1 MKRSEAARYARWS
14 AALALLLAAV
24 TVGVYLRHGIVASV
38 QRRKAPP
45 APATDVERQSAGLA
59 FSKVEGDRKIFTV
72 EASKSTEFRNQ
83 DASLL
88 EEVKITIFGKQSD
101 RHDVIRTQSCRYTKL
116 NGSITCA
123 GLVQMD
129 LQSAAAAEAAKQTGL
144 ADRIP
149 AAGHIETRNVT
160 FEQASG
166 TARTGE
172 RVTFAFPAG
181 AGEALG
187 VEYNSQ
193 QGTLNLLHDVKM
205 NLVQTGGPKG
215 TANQQVRVTGASLD
229 FSRDTRVL
237 HLLGPAHAQTQTAQL
252 DAGEIALNLDDD
264 YHVQKMFAIA
274 GTRGE
279 KPRASSAGAPGTM
292 NIAANMLT
300 AWFDADGGMKKLD
313 ASGNVEGFRKTGA
326 EDDQF
331 TAEVASV
338 DLWPE
343 LTQPKQVNLNGKV
356 VLQTAA
362 RDGQSRKLETE
373 KVRMDFSRGDDD
385 HPSRPKHAETLAA
398 GTVEWLEASAG
409 KAGSGRTRLQADKLA
424 LDFSAGR
431 ASQLTAT
438 GNVRTERAI
447 AGGASQSASAG
458 RGVVQL
464 LAGGG
469 WSQINLDGNVQLR
482 DRDRNAQADQAVA
495 ERASQAMTLTG
506 RATVRDATTETRAG
520 TIEFSQLTGDIHAG
534 GGVRSTTFSAKG
546 ATPQL
551 AAVPANITADQLQA
565 NAQNSRALYSGH
577 ARLWQGDSVL
587 ESDSIEL
594 FQKTRELHAVGD
606 VRAVFPQAAGR
617 EPAITTVSVKP
628 GKKSNLWHL
637 AAKSLNYLDAEN
649 RAHLEGNVVVQSE
662 VQRMRSGLLDLY
674 FTRGKPGGAPETG
687 QNMPSG
693 AQQIDRAVGTG
704 GVIVEEQTRKA
715 TAERAEY
722 TAIDGKFV
730 MSGGNPTLFDGSQG
744 TTKGRQLT
752 FFLAD
757 DTIIVD
763 SENGSRILT
772 KHRVEK

>member
-24 TVGVYLRHGIVASV
+24 TVGVYLRHGIVARV
-38 QRRKAPP
+38 QRGKAPP
-45 APATDVERQSAGLA
+45 APATNVERQSAGLA

-88 EEVKITIFGKQSD
+88 EEVRITIFGKQSD

-116 NGSITCA
+116 SGSIACA
-123 GLVQMD
+123 GSVQID
-129 LQSAAAAEAAKQTGL
+129 LQSAAAADAAKQKSST
-144 ADRIP
+144 DKIP
-149 AAGHIETRNVT
+149 PAGHVETHNVT
-160 FEQASG
+160 FNQASG
-166 TARTGE
+166 TARTSE

-181 AGEALG
+181 SGEAVGL
-187 VEYNSQ
+187 EYNSQ
-193 QGTLNLLHDVKM
+193 EGTLNLLHDVKM

-215 TANQQVRVTGASLD
+215 TSNQQVHVTGASLD

-252 DAGEIALNLDDD
+252 DAGEIALNLNDD
-264 YHVQKMFAIA
+264 YQVQKMFATA
-274 GTRGE
+274 GARRE

-292 NIAANMLT
+292 KVTANILT
-300 AWFDADGGMKKLD
+300 AWFDSAGGLKKLD
-313 ASGNVEGFRKTGA
+313 AFGNVEGSRNSGT

-331 TAEVASV
+331 TAANASV
-338 DLWPE
+338 DLWPAV
-343 LTQPKQVNLNGKV
+343 TQPKQVNLSGKV

-362 RDGQSRKLETE
+362 RDGQSRRLEAE
-373 KVRMDFSRGDDD
+373 KVRMDFTRGDDD
-385 HPSRPKHAETLAA
+385 HPSQPEHAETLSA
-398 GTVEWLEASAG
+398 GTVEWLDASTG
-409 KAGSGRTRLQADKLA
+409 KASPARTRLQADKLA
-424 LDFSAGR
+424 LDFAAGSAT
-431 ASQLTAT
+431 QLAAT

-447 AGGASQSASAG
+447 PGGVTQTATAN
-458 RGVVQL
+458 RGVAQL

-469 WSQINLDGNVQLR
+469 WSQINLADDVKFQ
-482 DRDRNAQADQAVA
+482 DRDRNAQADHAVA
-495 ERASQAMTLTG
+495 
-506 RATVRDATTETRAG
+506 
-520 TIEFSQLTGDIHAG
+520 
-534 GGVRSTTFSAKG
+534 VRSTTFSAKG

-565 NAQNSRALYSGH
+565 NAQSGRALYSGH

-594 FQKTRELHAVGD
+594 FQKTRELHALGN

-617 EPAITTVSVKP
+617 EPPAATVSAKP
-628 GKKSNLWHL
+628 AKKANLWHL
-637 AAKSLNYLDAEN
+637 AAKTLTYLDGEN
-649 RAHLEGNVVVQSE
+649 RAHLEGKVVVQSDVE
-662 VQRMRSGLLDLY
+662 RMRSGLLDLY
-674 FTRGKPGGAPETG
+674 FTRGKPGAAPGKGT
-687 QNMPSG
+687 NIPAG

-704 GVIVEEQTRKA
+704 GVVVEEQTRRA
-715 TAERAEY
+715 SAERAEY
-722 TAIDGKFV
+722 TAADGKFV

-763 SENGSRILT
+763 SENGSRTLT

>member
-24 TVGVYLRHGIVASV
+24 TVGVYLRHGIVARV
-38 QRRKAPP
+38 QRGKAPP
-45 APATDVERQSAGLA
+45 APATNVERQSAGLA

-88 EEVKITIFGKQSD
+88 EEVRITIFGKQSD

-116 NGSITCA
+116 SGSIACA
-123 GLVQMD
+123 GSVQID
-129 LQSAAAAEAAKQTGL
+129 LQSAAAADAAKQKSST
-144 ADRIP
+144 DKIP
-149 AAGHIETRNVT
+149 PAGHVETHNVT
-160 FEQASG
+160 FNQASG
-166 TARTGE
+166 TARTSE

-181 AGEALG
+181 SGEAVGL
-187 VEYNSQ
+187 EYNSQ
-193 QGTLNLLHDVKM
+193 EGTLNLLHDVKM

-215 TANQQVRVTGASLD
+215 TSNQQVHVTGASLD

-252 DAGEIALNLDDD
+252 DAGEIALNLNDD
-264 YHVQKMFAIA
+264 YQVQKMFATA
-274 GTRGE
+274 GARRE

-292 NIAANMLT
+292 KVTANILT
-300 AWFDADGGMKKLD
+300 AWFDSAGGLKKLD
-313 ASGNVEGFRKTGA
+313 AFGNVEGSRNSGT

-331 TAEVASV
+331 TAANASV
-338 DLWPE
+338 DLWPAV
-343 LTQPKQVNLNGKV
+343 TQPKQVNLSGKV

-362 RDGQSRKLETE
+362 RDGQSRRLEAE
-373 KVRMDFSRGDDD
+373 KVRMDFTRGDDD
-385 HPSRPKHAETLAA
+385 HPSQPEHAETLSA
-398 GTVEWLEASAG
+398 GTVEWLDASTG
-409 KAGSGRTRLQADKLA
+409 KASPARTRLQADKLA
-424 LDFSAGR
+424 LDFAAGSAT
-431 ASQLTAT
+431 QLAAT

-447 AGGASQSASAG
+447 PGGVTQTATAN
-458 RGVVQL
+458 RGVAQL

-469 WSQINLDGNVQLR
+469 WSQINLADDVKFQ
-482 DRDRNAQADQAVA
+482 DRDRNAQADHAVA
-495 ERASQAMTLTG
+495 VRSTQTMTLTG
-506 RATVRDATTETRAG
+506 RAAVRDATTETHAA
-520 TIEFSQLTGDIHAG
+520 TIEFNQLTGDIHA

-565 NAQNSRALYSGH
+565 NAQSGRALYSGH

-594 FQKTRELHAVGD
+594 FQKTRELHALGN

-617 EPAITTVSVKP
+617 EPPAATVSAKP
-628 GKKSNLWHL
+628 AKKANLWHL
-637 AAKSLNYLDAEN
+637 AAKTLTYLDGEN
-649 RAHLEGNVVVQSE
+649 RAHLEGKVVVQSDVE
-662 VQRMRSGLLDLY
+662 RMRSGLLDLY
-674 FTRGKPGGAPETG
+674 FTRGKPGAAPGKGT
-687 QNMPSG
+687 NIPAG

-704 GVIVEEQTRKA
+704 GVVVEEQTRRA
-715 TAERAEY
+715 SAERAEY
-722 TAIDGKFV
+722 TAADGKFV

-763 SENGSRILT
+763 SEKGSRTLT
-772 KHRVEK
+772 KHQVQK